1 MFSMLLCIW
10 RFFRL
15 VKPLVDHTPN
25 QRKTP
30 ASKTGGCNET
40 LMAWPKSEDPS

>member
-15 VKPLVDHTPN
+15 VKPLVDHTPKPTKN
-25 QRKTP
+25 TRQQNGRVQRKIDGLTCKP
-30 ASKTGGCNET
+30 
-40 LMAWPKSEDPS
+40 